1 MQSNRYIKNLI
12 EQGEHQQLD
21 FKFEIS
27 DSKKI
32 ARTFSAFANTEG
44 GKLLIGVKDNGVIT
58 GIRTDEEYYMIDTA
72 CLFCKPE
79 IKYKVKK
86 WCIDGRW
93 ILEVTIPK
101 SKNKPHYAK
110 NEDGRWLAYI
120 RVADENLLAN
130 RILLKVWKIKC
141 RKKGILFKYG
151 EKEKELLEY
160 PGMNRGVS
168 FTEIREA
175 LQINKN
181 KTEGILVKL
190 ISVGVV
196 KMEFKGKEIFYKLE
210 EPATLIYT
218 K

>member
-1 MQSNRYIKNLI
+1 MPSNKYIKNLI

-32 ARTFSAFANTEG
+32 ARTFSAFANTDG

-79 IKYKVKK
+79 IKYKAKK
-86 WCIDGRW
+86 WCIDGKW

-101 SKNKPHYAK
+101 SKNKPYYAR

-120 RVADENLLAN
+120 RVADENLQAN
-130 RILLKVWKIKC
+130 SILIKVWKNKN
-141 RKKGILFKYG
+141 RKKGVLFRYG
-151 EKEKELLEY
+151 KKEKELLEY
-160 PGMNRGVS
+160 LSKNKSIIFPDLRK
-168 FTEIREA
+168 T
-175 LQINKN
+175 LKINKSEA
-181 KTEGILVKL
+181 EGILVKL
-190 ISVGVV
+190 ISIGII
-196 KMEFKGKEIFYKLE
+196 KMEFSGKEVFYKLE
-210 EPATLIYT
+210 EPAALV
-218 K
+218 